1 MVSIVGVDVFLG
13 NGVNAEQIGEVD
25 AILDGTAGKVLRVN
39 FSSTFQNPGFETA
52 DMSAWT
58 ALNQRIDLG
67 VDSIAGCPT
76 VDTGT
81 YPGSDSAQD
90 NRVPTNMGNYSTAV
104 DSTYQSSGAYSLRLL
119 STSITTAAGFDVVHG
134 PAVYSSTFDANAGD
148 VIDFDWQA
156 RSGSDAEDVF
166 GYIIDTTTC
175 AQTVVLDH
183 TGNSTT
189 GSTSWATVSTTIPA
203 TGTYRFVFVSGTYDL
218 SGGRA
223 AGASLYID
231 NMRVYGTKASDA
243 VVEQIARRVT
253 YVNSGSFDLPESRTI
268 VLTAKSATLQTATA
282 NITVNITPQDEAP
295 VYLDDTLGVFH
306 FNQSYSDAVTTR
318 AWPLATY
325 TLAGA
330 TPTGVTFDLAAA
342 TFTGAPSVA
351 QETYDFTVIAHNRA
365 GDTPRHYS
373 GTVQTAPTIFTDSD
387 TGVFILGRA
396 HTNAIAANGFPSP
409 SYALTGGG
417 LPGGISFDST
427 GALTGTPTGSG
438 AYSFTITATNAEGST
453 PQVFSG
459 TVYAAPA
466 FTDDI
471 LGTFVTS
478 VAYSD
483 GVSASGVPTPTYSI
497 SAGALPTGVSLN
509 TSTGDVTGTP
519 TGVEAP
525 YSFSITATNAA
536 DTAVRNYSGSVETE
550 PTGYTDSDIG
560 QFVLGTSHN
569 NGVQANGLLAPTYA
583 VTSGVLPA
591 GLFLNSTTGVIT
603 GTPTVTGPYAFWIT
617 ASNSHG
623 SISLHLTGAVS
634 STPAFTDS
642 TLANFTTDHVYTD
655 GVSASGYPAATYS
668 VTTGLL
674 PAGLTLNP
682 TTGALTGT
690 PTGIEAPYSFTIAA
704 TNIGGSVSV
713 LYTGTVRTEP
723 RSFTDGTLPQFIT
736 GTAVLDGV
744 AANGFPSPTYSVTL
758 GSLPT
763 SVFLNSTTG
772 AVTGTPSVAGV
783 YSFTITATNSEGTL
797 AKAFS
802 GVVASTPAFV
812 DSTLANFRTGLVY
825 TDSVSA
831 SGYPAATFTVSA
843 GALPAG
849 VFINATTGAVTGTP
863 TGIEDPFSFSITA
876 TNLGGAASVPYTGT
890 VRTKPL
896 SYTDSTFAQ
905 LILGTAAL
913 DGVTATGFPSPT
925 YSISAGALPAGVFL
939 NSTTGAITGTTTLG
953 GPYAFTVLATNSE
966 GTLALPFSGGVAYTP
981 AFTDSTLA
989 DFSTGHV
996 YIDAVVA
1003 TGYPIATYS
1012 ISAGELPAG
1021 VALDVTTGALTGT
1034 PTGVEAPYSFTIS
1047 ATNSRGTV
1055 IVAFTG
1061 TVRTE
1066 PRSFT
1071 DGDFL
1076 GLVVGSG
1083 VTYGVTATGF
1093 PAPTFSITSG
1103 SLPAGLT
1110 LDLTTGTITGAPTVA
1125 GLYSFE
1131 VTATNSEGTL
1141 AKTFAGRVF
1150 AEDRGYLGLNPGRLF
1165 DSRDTNTAVA
1175 GGSVTE
1181 ISVIG
1186 RYGMPADARAAVL
1199 NITIT
1204 EASAAGYA
1212 TVYPCG
1218 TERPLASNLN
1228 FVKGDTVSN
1237 AVTSVLGTDGKVCV
1251 YVTAGAHL
1259 VIDVNGA
1266 FSPTEGLGQ
1275 LLPLAPSR
1283 LFDSRDTN
1291 TLLAAGSVTEF
1302 EVTGHG
1308 GVPANAGAVV
1318 LNVTVTG
1325 PISAGYVTVYPCGS
1339 ERPLA
1344 SNINF
1349 VAGKT
1354 VPKAVTAA
1362 IGEHG
1367 RVCVFTSAATHLV
1380 VDINGAFSLDGLGRL
1395 QGLAPHR
1402 LLDTRDGSKPAA
1414 GAAHVLTIGGQGSIP
1429 ANTMAVIL
1437 NVTVTESDA
1446 AGFATVYP
1454 CEAGLPLASN
1464 VNFVSGET
1472 APNAVTASLDSFGQ
1486 VCIYVSAGAHVV
1498 VDING
1503 IYIS

>member
-1 MVSIVGVDVFLG
+1 VIGGAGTFEYLENDPAISIGTGITVAGGTSYAGQYVQFGISGSSPWEVLHLPTDALPVITNGVVSIVGVDVFLG
-13 NGVNAEQIGEVD
+13 NGTTAEQIGEVD
-25 AILDGTAGKVLRVN
+25 ASLDGTAGKVLRVN

-52 DMSAWT
+52 DMSSWT

-67 VDSIAGCPT
+67 VTSIAGCPT
-76 VDTGT
+76 VDTNT
-81 YPGSDSAQD
+81 YPGNDSGQD
-90 NRVPTNMGNYSTAV
+90 NRVPTIMGSYTTAV
-104 DSTYQSSGAYSLRLL
+104 DSTYHSAGAYSLRLL
-119 STSITTAAGFDVVHG
+119 STGIQTASGWDVVHG

-189 GSTSWATVSTTIPA
+189 GSTSWATVSTVIPA

-243 VVEQIARRVT
+243 VVQQIANRLT
-253 YVNSGSFDLPESRTI
+253 YANSSYDLPAARTI
-268 VLTAKSATLQTATA
+268 VLSAKSAGGETASA
-282 NITVNITPQDEAP
+282 NITVNIEPQDEAP
-295 VYLDDTLGVFH
+295 VYLDDTIGVFH

-325 TLAGA
+325 TLTGA
-330 TPTGVTFDLAAA
+330 TPTGITFDPVAA
-342 TFTGAPSVA
+342 TFTGTPTVA
-351 QETYDFTVIAHNRA
+351 EEPYDFTITADNRVP

-373 GTVQTAPTIFTDSD
+373 GTVQTAPTSFTDSD
-387 TGVFILGRA
+387 TGVFVLDRV
-396 HTNAIAANGFPSP
+396 HTNAIAANGFPVP
-409 SYALTGGG
+409 SYAVTSGS
-417 LPGGISFDST
+417 LPAGITLDSST
-427 GALTGTPTGSG
+427 GAFAGTPTQGL
-438 AYSFTITATNAEGST
+438 APYNFTITATNLEGSLGY
-453 PQVFSG
+453 VFSG
-459 TVYAAPA
+459 TVETEPTLYTDSDIGQFVVGTPHNNGVHADGLQTATYAVTSGILPPGLILNSTTGVITGTPTTTGPYGFWITASNAHGSISLHLTGVVASTPA
-466 FTDDI
+466 FTDST
-471 LGTFVTS
+471 LALFTTGHV
-478 VAYSD
+478 YSD
-483 GVSASGVPTPTYSI
+483 GVSATGYPAATFSVTTGTLP
-497 SAGALPTGVSLN
+497 AGLTLNLTTGVL
-509 TSTGDVTGTP
+509 TGTP

-525 YSFSITATNAA
+525 YSFTISATN
-536 DTAVRNYSGSVETE
+536 V
-550 PTGYTDSDIG
+550 
-560 QFVLGTSHN
+560 
-569 NGVQANGLLAPTYA
+569 
-583 VTSGVLPA
+583 
-591 GLFLNSTTGVIT
+591 
-603 GTPTVTGPYAFWIT
+603 
-617 ASNSHG
+617 
-623 SISLHLTGAVS
+623 
-634 STPAFTDS
+634 
-642 TLANFTTDHVYTD
+642 
-655 GVSASGYPAATYS
+655 
-668 VTTGLL
+668 
-674 PAGLTLNP
+674 
-682 TTGALTGT
+682 
-690 PTGIEAPYSFTIAA
+690 
-704 TNIGGSVSV
+704 GGSVSV
-713 LYTGTVRTEP
+713 PYTGTVRTEP

-736 GTAVLDGV
+736 GTAIFDGV
-744 AANGFPSPTYSVTL
+744 TANGFPAPTYSITTGL
-758 GSLPT
+758 LPT
-763 SVFLNSTTG
+763 PLALDSTTG
-772 AVTGTPSVAGV
+772 AVTGTPSATGP

-797 AKAFS
+797 AKVFS
-802 GVVASTPAFV
+802 GLVASTPAFI

-831 SGYPAATFTVSA
+831 SGYPAATFTVSS
-843 GALPAG
+843 GVLPAG
-849 VFINATTGAVTGTP
+849 VFLDATTGAVTGTP
-863 TGIEDPFSFSITA
+863 TGIEAPYTFSITA
-876 TNLGGAASVPYTGT
+876 TNLGGSVSVPYTGT

-896 SYTDSTFAQ
+896 SFTDGTFAQ
-905 LILGTAAL
+905 LILNLSVT
-913 DGVTATGFPSPT
+913 DGVTANGFPAPT
-925 YSISAGALPAGVFL
+925 YSISAGLLPTGVLL
-939 NSTTGAITGTTTLG
+939 NSTTGAITGTPTFG
-953 GPYAFTVLATNSE
+953 GPYTFTILATNSE
-966 GTLALPFSGGVAYTP
+966 GTLALPFSGGVAYAP
-981 AFTDSTLA
+981 AFVDGVVANFTTDHLYA
-989 DFSTGHV
+989 
-996 YIDAVVA
+996 DAVSA
-1003 TGYPIATYS
+1003 NGYPVPVYS
-1012 ISAGELPAG
+1012 VSAGTLPAG
-1021 VALDVTTGALTGT
+1021 LTLNSTTGALTGT
-1034 PTGVEAPYSFTIS
+1034 PTGVETPYSFILT
-1047 ATNSRGTV
+1047 ATNPRGAAN
-1055 IVAFTG
+1055 VAFTG

-1066 PRSFT
+1066 PRNFT

-1076 GLVVGSG
+1076 ELVVGSG

-1093 PAPTFSITSG
+1093 PAPTFAITSG

-1110 LDLTTGTITGAPTVA
+1110 LDLTTGTITGTPTVA
-1125 GLYSFE
+1125 GLYRFGI
-1131 VTATNSEGTL
+1131 TATNSEGTL
-1141 AKTFAGRVF
+1141 AKTFGGRVF

-1165 DSRDTNTAVA
+1165 DSRDTNTPVA

-1181 ISVIG
+1181 ISVLG
-1186 RYGMPADARAAVL
+1186 RFGVPGDARAAVL

-1204 EASAAGYA
+1204 EASASGYA

-1251 YVTAGAHL
+1251 FVTAGAHL

-1266 FSPTEGLGQ
+1266 FSPTQGVGQ

-1318 LNVTVTG
+1318 LNLTVTG
-1325 PISAGYVTVYPCGS
+1325 PIDAGYITVFPCGS

-1349 VAGKT
+1349 VAGET

-1362 IGEHG
+1362 IGDHG

-1402 LLDTRDGSKPAA
+1402 LLDTRDGAKPAA
-1414 GAAHVLTIGGQGSIP
+1414 GAVHVLTIGGQGSIP
-1429 ANTMAVIL
+1429 ANTMAVVL
-1437 NVTVTESDA
+1437 NVTVTDSDA

-1464 VNFVSGET
+1464 VNFVKGET
-1472 APNAVTASLDSFGQ
+1472 APNAVTASLDSAGQ
-1486 VCIYVSAGAHVV
+1486 VCLYVSAGAHVV

-1503 IYIS
+1503 IYIP